1 MQTPPI
7 SRDKSLKLYPNSYVV
22 LDIETTGFNPS
33 ENEIIEL
40 SAIKVLNGDIVEEF
54 SKLVKPMGYVNDYIV
69 NLTGITREILEN
81 AFNLKE
87 VIKEFNDFCA
97 GSIVIGH
104 NINFDL
110 SFINN
115 ALIRYY
121 DIPFNNDYIDTL
133 AVARELLPNLP
144 NKKLGT
150 IAAHFGFNTDG
161 MHRGLKDCIVTNL
174 CYRQFM
180 DMTTHQKTLF

>member
-69 NLTGITREILEN
+69 NLTGITREMLEN

-87 VIKEFNDFCA
+87 VIK
-97 GSIVIGH
+97 
-104 NINFDL
+104 
-110 SFINN
+110 
-115 ALIRYY
+115 
-121 DIPFNNDYIDTL
+121 
-133 AVARELLPNLP
+133 
-144 NKKLGT
+144 
-150 IAAHFGFNTDG
+150 
-161 MHRGLKDCIVTNL
+161 
-174 CYRQFM
+174 
-180 DMTTHQKTLF
+180 